1 LDKIILEVFMMK
13 VSEFMTKDI
22 ASVNREDTVERA
34 AQMMKEY
41 NVGSIPVVSEN
52 KIVGIVTDRDIVLR
66 SAAEGENIER
76 QQVKDIMTSNPVV
89 GKPDMD
95 VHEAASLM
103 SDRQIRRLPIV
114 DRDNLVGIVSL
125 GDLAVEPK
133 LQDDAE
139 SALKDIS
146 EPSTPTI

>member
-1 LDKIILEVFMMK
+1 MMK